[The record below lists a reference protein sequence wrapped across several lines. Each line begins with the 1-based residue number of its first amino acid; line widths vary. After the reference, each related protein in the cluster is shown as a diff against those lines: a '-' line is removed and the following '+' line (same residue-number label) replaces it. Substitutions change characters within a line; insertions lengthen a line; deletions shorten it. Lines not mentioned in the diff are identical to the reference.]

1 MELLFVSLKASAKTY
16 DCSNFKRS
24 IGYIFLGHLL
34 RPILDFGSSRGSIG
48 CLKYLVTWMFVVN
61 TIPTNEW

>member
-24 IGYIFLGHLL
+24 IEYIFLGHLL

-48 CLKYLVTWMFVVN
+48 CLK
-61 TIPTNEW
+61 